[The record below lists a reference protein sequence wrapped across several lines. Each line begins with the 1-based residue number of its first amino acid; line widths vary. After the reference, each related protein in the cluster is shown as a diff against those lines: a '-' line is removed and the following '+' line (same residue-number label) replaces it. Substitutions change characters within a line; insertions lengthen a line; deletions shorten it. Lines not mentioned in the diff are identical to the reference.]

1 MIGTL
6 QEILERTGQMLYGQ
20 ATVLAPALLA
30 ALVIMLV
37 AWGLAWLVRWC
48 LLRVYHAA
56 RLEKFLSDSGLRPML
71 GRTPGAL
78 MAGTALYTA
87 ILLGGFLTAISVFDS
102 RLAAGIVEGTVYL
115 LPKLLA
121 AAAIVIAG
129 LWLARYLGRSVLV
142 WVSNERLPAPR
153 RWAAATRVAIGFSS
167 VVVAAHVLNFAPQ
180 VFLAAFIIG
189 LGGAALATSLWVGL
203 GGLDALRRALAREP
217 TGRKEEEP
225 ELWHHL

>member
-20 ATVLAPALLA
+20 ATLLAPALLA
-30 ALVIMLV
+30 ALVIMMV

-48 LLRVYHAA
+48 LLRVYHAS

-71 GRTPGAL
+71 GQMPGAL

-87 ILLGGFLTAISVFDS
+87 ILLGGFLTAISVFDT

-129 LWLARYLGRSVLV
+129 LWLARYFGRSVLV
-142 WVSNERLPAPR
+142 WVSNEQLPGPR
-153 RWAAATRVAIGFSS
+153 RWAAATRVAIAFSS
-167 VVVAAHVLNFAPQ
+167 VVVAAHVLNFAPH
-180 VFLAAFIIG
+180 VFLSAFIIV
-189 LGGAALATSLWVGL
+189 LGGAVLATSLWVGL
-203 GGLDALRRALAREP
+203 AGREALRRALERGPARK
-217 TGRKEEEP
+217 REEEP